1 MKKLPFWK
9 SVNSQNKGKILR
21 SLDSKSRIL
30 SSVLYWLLIL
40 KSTNSKSHPV
50 CMKTLYSLTKCSR
63 YIRGALGRGNESQVS
78 LFHSSPGD
86 SKENT
91 SPLIVFQSHSLFECW
106 IERNRV
112 RTLLVQVSQD
122 EGPYSG
128 VELPDPGRHD
138 RDGECC
144 FVMGGHF
151 LLPLFLGAQR
161 GEILS

>member
-1 MKKLPFWK
+1 M
-9 SVNSQNKGKILR
+9 N
-21 SLDSKSRIL
+21 L
-30 SSVLYWLLIL
+30 SSL
-40 KSTNSKSHPV
+40 
-50 CMKTLYSLTKCSR
+50 SL
-63 YIRGALGRGNESQVS
+63 
-78 LFHSSPGD
+78 PGD
-86 SKENT
+86 SKENNT

-128 VELPDPGRHD
+128 VELPDPRCHD

-161 GEILS
+161 GENLISRKP